1 MTIQYHRPFAVY
13 RWLTILV
20 GCNIFW
26 VARVSPPG
34 A

>member
-1 MTIQYHRPFAVY
+1 MTIQYHR
-13 RWLTILV
+13 LTILV